1 MKYLKK
7 FNENLSSDF
16 TLDLK
21 EFCESYLAYLLDEGF
36 EVDVQH
42 RYNNTKEYKH
52 DYHFITIKKLGKL
65 SKWEEIKDYF
75 IPFISILSKE
85 YKLGYITFY
94 GIKNYTYREPF
105 TQLGMDDRR
114 YKNELVNK
122 IYYAKNI
129 IDDYINFKFPI
140 EFITIVVK

>member
-1 MKYLKK
+1 MKYLKR
-7 FNENLSSDF
+7 FNESLSNDF

-21 EFCESYLAYLLDEGF
+21 DFCEGYLAYLLDEGF

-42 RYNNTKEYKH
+42 MYSKDKYKH
-52 DYHFITIKKLGKL
+52 IDFHLITIKKLGKL

-75 IPFISILSKE
+75 IPFISVLSKE
-85 YKLGYITFY
+85 YNLGYIKFY
-94 GIKNYTYREPF
+94 GIKYYNFIHKEPVSK
-105 TQLGMDDRR
+105 L
-114 YKNELVNK
+114 
-122 IYYAKNI
+122 YYAKNI